1 MNISI
6 TLTRPVSQH
15 SQPRRKMHQ
24 LAVTARENQHSTVLL
39 ASSYLHL
46 IFVVFAAAA
55 AAAATSK
62 THAVTAYEAGL
73 GKSDVELYL
82 SIWKFT
88 RHTYVHTYYI

>member
-55 AAAATSK
+55 TSK

>member
-1 MNISI
+1 
-6 TLTRPVSQH
+6 
-15 SQPRRKMHQ
+15 MHQ
-24 LAVTARENQHSTVLL
+24 LAVTARANQHSIVLL

-46 IFVVFAAAA
+46 IFVVFA